1 MTCPSAIPD
10 ARKPAPGHL
19 QSDSQRGDP
28 EARLLAATTH
38 ELFKAKLAQQPSGK
52 TPNPPPGSKQAHSTI
67 CAAGTDRAHPASG
80 KINDYYRQTEDLAA
94 VA

>member
-52 TPNPPPGSKQAHSTI
+52 TPNPLLEANKLIQQSALLEPTGHTPPVE
-67 CAAGTDRAHPASG
+67 R
-80 KINDYYRQTEDLAA
+80 
-94 VA
+94 